1 MTTPLSEVIS
11 YLQTL
16 DPRTEV
22 SVVVH
27 SNGTGYYD
35 QGGNATTLPFSL
47 ANIEHD
53 EFQGKKRLLLGLYN
67 S

>member
-16 DPRTEV
+16 DPDTEV
-22 SVVVH
+22 EVVIH
-27 SNGTGYYD
+27 SDGTGYYD
-35 QGGNATTLPFSL
+35 QGGNATTAPFSL

-53 EFQGKKRLLLGLYN
+53 VIRGQKVLLLGRYK